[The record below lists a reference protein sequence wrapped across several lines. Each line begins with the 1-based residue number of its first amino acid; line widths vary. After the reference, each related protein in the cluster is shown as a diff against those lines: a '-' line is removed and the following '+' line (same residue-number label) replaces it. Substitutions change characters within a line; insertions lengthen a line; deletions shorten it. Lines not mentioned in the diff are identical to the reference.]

1 MIKRMLVLA
10 VAAMLPVAVQA
21 QTLTGIKVE
30 PAQITPG
37 ETVKVTVSFDVEG
50 GVINCGLRIHFG
62 DGNTVDY
69 KINQKKDVPL
79 VTPRTYAKAG
89 DYRIMAEP
97 KTVMP
102 LMKCLGNNQTATL
115 KVSAAGAA
123 PVDKGGKPGKA
134 AKASPQCPEGW
145 TLDKKSVKKSGAY
158 NCRAASGT
166 PAVKLACPADLDY
179 FENTKKGLIG
189 CRP

>member
-1 MIKRMLVLA
+1 MIKRMLV
-10 VAAMLPVAVQA
+10 VAAATILPVSAPA

-30 PAQITPG
+30 PTQIPAG

-79 VTPRTYAKAG
+79 VVPRAYGTAG

-102 LMKCLGNNQTATL
+102 IMKCFGKNQTTTL
-115 KVSAAGAA
+115 KVAAAGAA
-123 PVDKGGKPGKA
+123 PAEKGGKPGKA
-134 AKASPQCPEGW
+134 AKASPQCPAGW
-145 TLDKKSVKKSGAY
+145 TLDRKSVKKSGAY
-158 NCRAASGT
+158 TCRAASGA

-179 FENTKKGLIG
+179 FENTKKGTIG